1 MEHLLALTPQNDEA
15 FLREV
20 SEELRREQI
29 ANFGKRWGRWIIG
42 VVVVGLAAFGGW
54 LWWHAHRQSVAAEQG
69 GQIRQALDAV
79 AGNNMA
85 AAEPPL
91 ADIAQSDIGGY
102 RATALFTQA
111 NIALSRND
119 LKTAAARFAEVAND
133 EKLPPSIRNLALI
146 RQTVAEFD
154 TLQPRQ
160 IVDRLR
166 PLAVKGQP
174 FYGTAGELTA
184 AAYLRMNQGALAA
197 KLFSDLSSDPDV
209 PETIRKRAVQM
220 TGVLSAEAAAADTGG
235 NNQGAAKAPAA
246 SKDDRKK

>member
-1 MEHLLALTPQNDEA
+1 MEQVLAVPPQHDEA

-20 SEELRREQI
+20 NEELRREQLVNI
-29 ANFGKRWGRWIIG
+29 WKRWGRWIAG
-42 VVVVGLAAFGGW
+42 AVVVALAAFGGFLIW
-54 LWWHAHRQSVAAEQG
+54 QNYSHKASAGLTDQMNG
-69 GQIRQALDAV
+69 ALDSL

-91 ADIAQSDIGGY
+91 ADLAQSDIGGY

-119 LKTAAARFAEVAND
+119 LKTAAARFADVAND
-133 EKLPPSIRNLALI
+133 TKLPESIRNLALV

-166 PLAVKGQP
+166 PLAIKGQP

-184 AAYLRMNQGALAA
+184 AAYLRMNQPQLAA
-197 KLFSDLSSDPDV
+197 KLFADLAADSDV

-220 TGVLSAEAAAADTGG
+220 TGVLNAADTNGTDKP
-235 NNQGAAKAPAA
+235 ADDKAPAT
-246 SKDDRKK
+246 SKDAKAK